1 MARVVIVGGGI
12 IGTMHAY
19 FAIKAGHEV
28 IQVERDSVA
37 GSASVRNF
45 GLIWVSGREVG
56 SELTLALRSRQL
68 WEEIGTRLD
77 TIGFRAN
84 GSLTIASNAAEWE
97 VMNRAAAMPDA
108 LLRGFELL
116 TADEVR
122 KLEPSLQ
129 GKFIG
134 ALLCSKDAAVE
145 PNLLLTGLRS
155 FLESQSGYQWIP
167 NFEVVEY
174 SDADSLHRITDIH
187 GSTITGDYMA
197 LCTGAAHSGFL
208 SEFTD
213 GAPLRKVHLQ
223 MAATEPAPFMLKHSL
238 ADGDSLRYYPA
249 FKDLGLQDLAPQPE
263 IADRFKMQLLLVQRN
278 DGSMTIGDTHEY
290 VEPFTHEIYE
300 EPYQHLQGVI
310 AGIFGGP
317 EPKIAK
323 RWSGVY
329 SQSTVSDIYYRKEIA
344 PGAVIVTGGG
354 GRGNTLAPAIAE
366 ETMLSWKI

>member
-1 MARVVIVGGGI
+1 MSKVVVVGGGI

-19 FAIKAGHEV
+19 LAIKAGHEV
-28 IQVERDSVA
+28 IQVERDSHA
-37 GSASVRNF
+37 ISASVRNF
-45 GLIWVSGREVG
+45 GLIWVSGRAVG
-56 SELTLALRSRQL
+56 PELSLALRSREL
-68 WEEIGTRLD
+68 WEEVGVNLGS
-77 TIGFRAN
+77 IGFRAN
-84 GSLTIASNAAEWE
+84 GSLTIAANAAEWE

-116 TADEVR
+116 TAEEVR
-122 KLEPSLQ
+122 KIEPSLQ

-145 PNLLLTGLRS
+145 PNLLLTGLRGY
-155 FLESQSGYQWIP
+155 LESQAGYQWLP
-167 NFEVVEY
+167 NFDVIEY
-174 SDADSLHRITDIH
+174 THSGSTHSITDVN
-187 GSTITGDYMA
+187 GGVVSGDYLA
-197 LCTGAAHSGFL
+197 LCTGAAHAGFL
-208 SEFTD
+208 SEFFE

-223 MAATEPAPFMLKHSL
+223 MAATVPAPFTLKHSI

-249 FKDLGLQDLAPQPE
+249 FKDLGLHDLAPQPE
-263 IADRFKMQLLLVQRN
+263 IADRFKMQLLLVQRH

-310 AGIFGGP
+310 AGIFGGAEP
-317 EPKIAK
+317 EIAK

-329 SQSTVSDIYYRKEIA
+329 SQSTNNEIYYRKEIA